1 MSYELLAIL
10 VTSMIEVAFLGIVL
24 IVAARG
30 FREMTR
36 VQRLITG
43 LVIQESEK
51 IQNLIRA

>member
-24 IVAARG
+24 VVAARG

-36 VQRLITG
+36 IQRLIMG
-43 LVIQESEK
+43 LISQESEK
-51 IQNLIRA
+51 IQNLIRT